1 MLQRV
6 DAAMRATN
14 DRFYPDTQ
22 VAARY
27 AHRDAVREFLE
38 QEAHHETSQSGAAAA
53 INTSGVR
60 NAVALEQSLSRIDEL
75 IAERQNR
82 EQAGRANVSARLV
95 GEGVDPRTPAGALAD
110 KENVKTIDDFAARLL
125 GVDRID
131 GLDGDIFARPYQV
144 VGLSRE
150 EPNPEYVALERD
162 RAAMQTRLE
171 QLRGERRLLA
181 DAARCFVPVHERL
194 IQDYALQTAFHAP
207 LEALQLLK
215 PASEVRALNER
226 WRNLLGE
233 ALARIHADYQDATFE
248 SLRAASLGDE
258 ARATNLLPL
267 YMERVAN
274 PVLNTYVED
283 LQGSTFE
290 DMPLTREVLRQYFER
305 FVTLVLRALLA
316 EEASMG
322 EEALAELRAQQL
334 DSIARNFAPALDRTA
349 GDLRTRI
356 VDLVSDHPIDES
368 VPAGVGTTLHDEAS
382 VVAAYLKQ
390 ALFVHANGEYY
401 AWLEN
406 WLADLLG
413 RAPELRQSATLD
425 TLRTAVQRMVEGRAR
440 LSKQNTE
447 LLGRVVPDYQ
457 PPTEQEMVRTYARLV
472 VADIA
477 ADRAKALIAQDEDD
491 ALRSAFQQVLG
502 GRTSDIDFEL
512 LLRPR
517 IDRFEILEQ
526 ERRLFERELRTTFI
540 APPSADAASAQYQA
554 NALATEL
561 AALAQRN
568 EFVRDTLL
576 FYAPLDP
583 ERTEPHAPGDSLQ
596 LRQDDDN
603 DGAAVVVWTPYDLS
617 YPLDLT
623 KTQGQLPSLTQIV
636 RNNANRFDAAEMHE
650 RAKRLR
656 QALSFTHADRL
667 VEREIMRLDFML
679 NYLARPT
686 RAEPLEVARQVNS
699 RAALLLEATIELRD
713 ELQLAL
719 RAPES
724 MRADNIQR
732 VDDALRRATFT
743 VSWYFRPRYGGARND
758 EIVHQAERLI
768 DTQQL
773 AAGQR
778 TARLARWPNVNSL
791 ELGGL
796 YRAEF
801 RDNGSGNVYQSLF
814 TAHVRI
820 VARCPRDGAEFE
832 VGTEAFG
839 DCQWSEVPRD
849 LDTHQFAEEVL
860 VRVTE
865 GADAV
870 DALRADRRERNR
882 IIAQRIDS
890 NLFRA
895 PWGAET
901 EADVKVALDRFNAG
915 LLMPEFRY
923 YKIVARI
930 FKRLGGQI
938 RNALRMPGMPAQLR
952 NLAAQNDVQLVSLLI
967 DASLTDSALR
977 TAQTVLLYLASQ
989 LIWSDPQI
997 GDRSFTLDGIGDFD
1011 FTALFGG
1018 GDATSTA
1025 QQVAALENAITRG
1038 AVRVPTTLFEPTRA
1052 FSNLDA
1058 NVVMPLQST
1067 AANNVE
1073 SIPLATV
1080 LQALF
1085 MPAVWQNLAAHERRF
1100 AHELFDR
1107 FVAFCDTFRTHQY
1120 RKAMQV
1126 RAEYVGDARSI
1137 QLAGPMRVRDPAL
1150 ERQIDQRLARMLP
1163 ETVER
1168 TARGWPRHAL
1178 ANVAPMARDRD
1189 FADTAMDN
1197 LLLDHQL
1204 LADFNS
1210 RVREL
1215 VVRGKATEHHSIQTK
1230 WRMPEDRIPVV
1241 AHTTNTDCEAGGAA
1255 RCYANAGNR
1264 NMWVGE
1270 HSYRTTQPDLYEID
1284 ITADGA
1290 TRARV
1295 VKRGSAPINAG
1306 YDFNGF
1312 HDLIVAEIERHNG
1325 ARDNTALSATTRTR
1339 LLGESHER
1347 VRFLELV
1354 YNFLALVAP
1363 RSTIGQHY
1371 MSALEMMRAGTT
1383 AHGDTEAGFVL
1394 MKHLQNIAPSRAT
1407 LI

>member
-1 MLQRV
+1 
-6 DAAMRATN
+6 MRATN
-14 DRFYPDTQ
+14 DRFYPQTQ

-38 QEAHHETSQSGAAAA
+38 QEADQQQQQQSETTQSAARPASGAITA
-53 INTSGVR
+53 SGVR
-60 NAVALEQSLSRIDEL
+60 SAVEVEQSLSRIDEL

-82 EQAGRANVSARLV
+82 EQAGRANVSARLI
-95 GEGVDPRTPAGALAD
+95 GEGVDPQTPAGALAD

-131 GLDGDIFARPYQV
+131 GLDGDIFSRPYQV

-171 QLRGERRLLA
+171 QLRNERRLIA

-194 IQDYALQTAFHAP
+194 IEDYALHTAFHAP

-226 WRNLLGE
+226 WRNLLGN
-233 ALARIHADYQDATFE
+233 ALARIHADYKDAT
-248 SLRAASLGDE
+248 RAGLASAMLPPDE
-258 ARATNLLPL
+258 ARVENLLQL

-305 FVTLVLRALLA
+305 FITIVLRALLA
-316 EEASMG
+316 EEASLG
-322 EEALAELRAQQL
+322 EEALAELRQQQL
-334 DSIARNFAPALDRTA
+334 DAIARNFAPALDRTA

-356 VDLVSDHPIDES
+356 VDLVSDHPVDES
-368 VPAGVGTTLHDEAS
+368 VPIGVGTTLQDEAAL
-382 VVAAYLKQ
+382 VAAYLKQ
-390 ALFVHANGEYY
+390 ALFVHANGDYY
-401 AWLEN
+401 AWLER

-413 RAPELRQSATLD
+413 REPELRQSAAIG
-425 TLRTAVQRMVEGRAR
+425 TLRTAVERMVEGRAR
-440 LSKQNTE
+440 LSKQNTV

-457 PPTEQEMVRTYARLV
+457 PPTEEEMVRTYARLV

-477 ADRAKALIAQDEDD
+477 ADRAKALVAQDEDD
-491 ALRSAFQQVLG
+491 ALRSALQQVLG
-502 GRTSDIDFEL
+502 GRTTDIDFEI

-517 IDRFEILEQ
+517 IDRFEVLEQ
-526 ERRLFERELRTTFI
+526 ERQLFERELRNTFI

-561 AALAQRN
+561 QALAQRAA
-568 EFVRDTLL
+568 FARDTLI

-583 ERTEPHAPGDSLQ
+583 DRTQAHAPGDALQ
-596 LRQDDDN
+596 LSGDEN
-603 DGAAVVVWTPYDLS
+603 ELANWSPYDLS
-617 YPLDLT
+617 YPLEIV
-623 KTQGQLPSLTQIV
+623 KTQRQLPSLTQIV

-656 QALSFTHADRL
+656 AALSFSHADRL
-667 VEREIMRLDFML
+667 AEREFMRLDFML

-699 RAALLLEATIELRD
+699 RNALMLEATIQLRD

-724 MRADNIQR
+724 MRDER
-732 VDDALRRATFT
+732 VARIENELRRETFT
-743 VSWYFRPRYGGARND
+743 VSWYFRPRYGGPRND
-758 EIVHQAERLI
+758 EIVHQPEMLI

-773 AAGQR
+773 PAGQR

-801 RDNGSGNVYQSLF
+801 RANSDGSVYPSLF
-814 TAHVRI
+814 TAHIRI
-820 VARCPRDGAEFE
+820 VARCPRDGQEFE

-839 DCQWSEVPRD
+839 DCQWSEAPRD
-849 LDTHQFAEEVL
+849 LAIQEFAEEVL
-860 VRVTE
+860 VRVTD
-865 GADAV
+865 GAEAV
-870 DALRADRRERNR
+870 ETLRADRRDRNR

-890 NLFRA
+890 DLFRA
-895 PWGAET
+895 PWGSET
-901 EADVKVALDRFNAG
+901 EADVKVALDRFNSG
-915 LLMPEFRY
+915 LLLPEFRY
-923 YKIVARI
+923 YKIATRI
-930 FKRLGGQI
+930 FTRLGGQI
-938 RNALRMPGMPAQLR
+938 RNALRMDGMPAPLR
-952 NLAAQNDVQLVSLLI
+952 NLAAQNNIRLVSLLI
-967 DASLTDSALR
+967 DADLADPMLR
-977 TAQTVLLYLASQ
+977 TAQAVLLYLASQ
-989 LIWSDPQI
+989 LIWSDPEI

-1011 FTALFGG
+1011 FNALFGG
-1018 GDATSTA
+1018 NAESTA
-1025 QQVAALENAITRG
+1025 QKLAALEAAIARG
-1038 AVRVPTTLFEPTRA
+1038 AVQVPTTLFAPTRA
-1052 FSNLDA
+1052 FTNLDP
-1058 NVVMPLQST
+1058 NVVIPLQSV

-1080 LQALF
+1080 LHALF

-1107 FVAFCDTFRTHQY
+1107 FVAFCATFRTHQY
-1120 RKAMQV
+1120 RKTMQM

-1137 QLAGPMRVRDPAL
+1137 HLAGPMRVLDPAL
-1150 ERQIDQRLARMLP
+1150 ELQIDRRLARMLP
-1163 ETVER
+1163 EIVER

-1215 VVRGKATEHHSIQTK
+1215 VVRGKATEFHSIQTK

-1255 RCYANAGNR
+1255 RCYSNAGNR
-1264 NMWVGE
+1264 NAWVGE
-1270 HSYRTTQPDLYEID
+1270 HSYRTTQPDIYEID
-1284 ITADGA
+1284 IVPDGA
-1290 TRARV
+1290 TRARI
-1295 VKRGSAPINAG
+1295 VKRGSAPVNAG

-1312 HDLIVAEIERHNG
+1312 HDLLAAEIDRYNG
-1325 ARDNTALSATTRTR
+1325 ARDNVELSVTTRTR
-1339 LLGESHER
+1339 LITEAYEH

-1363 RSTIGQHY
+1363 RSLVAQHY
-1371 MSALEMMRAGTT
+1371 ISALEMMRAGTT
-1383 AHGDTEAGFVL
+1383 AHGDTEAGFLL
-1394 MKHLQNIAPSRAT
+1394 MKHLQRIAPSRVT
-1407 LI
+1407 LV